1 MEKSQVLQN
10 MTGKLGNVALV
21 HDFLLY
27 RGGAERVLRALADM
41 FPEAPI
47 YTLLYDRDGM
57 RGMFDDRDVR
67 TSFLGKWPRFLR
79 RRHRWLL
86 PLYGAATEA
95 IDLRDFDL
103 VISSSGAW
111 TKGIVTRLR
120 TKHVAY
126 IHSPMRFVWDEN
138 ERYLRESGGF
148 HFCKRIMLSY
158 LRLWDF
164 EAAARP
170 DVLIANSRYT
180 AARIEKYYRRPSEVI
195 YPPVCAIA
203 AVESGAIDIWDRP
216 FVTVSR
222 LSKYKHVEAI
232 VRAFAKLGLPLLVI
246 GDGRESEQL
255 RRNAPPNVRFL
266 GDVSDSELGAALG
279 RARAFV
285 FAGEEDF
292 GLALAEA
299 QMAGLPA
306 IALASGGARE
316 IVEED
321 VSGVFFPDSDAESIV
336 AAVQRY
342 IDQESS
348 FDREKIRKQAERFS
362 EERFREAMNAIIMK
376 CIGENKK

>member
-1 MEKSQVLQN
+1 MEKSQVPKN
-10 MTGKLGNVALV
+10 MTGKLGKVALV

-67 TSFLGKWPRFLR
+67 TSFLGKWPRFLW

-180 AARIEKYYRRPSEVI
+180 EARIEKYYRRPSEIV
-195 YPPVCAIA
+195 YPPVRALVSTDRA
-203 AVESGAIDIWDRP
+203 ALDIRDRP

-222 LSKYKHVEAI
+222 LSKYKQVESI
-232 VRAFAKLGLPLLVI
+232 VRAFAMLELPLVVV
-246 GDGRESEQL
+246 GTGRESEAL
-255 RRNAPPNVRFL
+255 RCLAPPNVRFL
-266 GDVSDSELGAALG
+266 GDVSDGELDTTL
-279 RARAFV
+279 RKARAFV

-299 QMAGLPA
+299 QRAGLPA
-306 IALASGGARE
+306 IALASGGANE
-316 IVEED
+316 IVQED
-321 VSGVFFPDSDAESIV
+321 ISGVFFSDANAESIAV
-336 AAVQRY
+336 AVRRY
-342 IDQESS
+342 IDREAS
-348 FDREKIRKQAERFS
+348 FDREAIRKSAERFS
-362 EERFREAMNAIIMK
+362 EERFREQVTDIVRNVV
-376 CIGENKK
+376 E